1 LSYERE
7 IEQYITAIETENAEL
22 SKEVTNLRLE
32 LRRYRR
38 LVSILDSQQQHTD

>member
-1 LSYERE
+1 MEHYVISLE
-7 IEQYITAIETENAEL
+7 AENAEL
-22 SKEVTNLRLE
+22 VKEVTNLRLE